1 MLRPRSLSLLNDF
14 NFTHVV
20 CGTSGMFCIQKRT
33 KAQEFQERL
42 DEDTL
47 PVAAEK
53 KKLWTLTVHR
63 EE

>member
-1 MLRPRSLSLLNDF
+1 
-14 NFTHVV
+14 
-20 CGTSGMFCIQKRT
+20 MFCIQKRT